1 MFILVALKVVN
12 CLFCLYMIKC
22 VKKYAKKRTAIYNE
36 MRINI
41 EGLEHATLGNKT
53 IPHLLSIKPLGFS
66 K

>member
-1 MFILVALKVVN
+1 
-12 CLFCLYMIKC
+12 MIKC